1 MLAEAVTGLLDVGE
15 DLAPTPGALPAGADD
30 LVAGVAHGDPAGPV
44 AVLSTEGLLG
54 LRARL
59 PRR

>member
-1 MLAEAVTGLLDVGE
+1 MDDDPAA
-15 DLAPTPGALPAGADD
+15 APGALPPGAED

-44 AVLSTEGLLG
+44 AVLSTSGLLG

-59 PRR
+59 ARR